1 MNKIVHVMIA
11 CFYKNGFGY
20 QENILPEKHKELGFD
35 VNIVTYNKGGD
46 ASYKGG
52 TPPITYLNPDGIPV
66 HVLKDNTS
74 FFKKCH
80 WLTCL

>member
-35 VNIVTYNKGGD
+35 VNIDITTKESYNGC
-46 ASYKGG
+46 
-52 TPPITYLNPDGIPV
+52 
-66 HVLKDNTS
+66 
-74 FFKKCH
+74 KK
-80 WLTCL
+80 